1 MGMKKMRKVILFV
14 VFVLLI
20 SQYPTTMLATENS
33 DATPSGI
40 PYSELQ
46 QRVDEYAA
54 NYIGETTTGA
64 AIAIVKD
71 GELVINSS
79 YGYGDLE
86 KKEEVR
92 EDTVFEWGSAT
103 KLLVWTS
110 VMQLVEQGKLDLEE
124 DIQAYLPQGFFK
136 KLKYDTP
143 ITMLNLMHHDAGW
156 EDNYTDLFYH
166 SAKDVK
172 PLGEMLTISEPSQIN
187 KPGEIVAYSNYG
199 VAVAGYIVEKITE
212 QPFYDYVNEH
222 IFTALDMKNT
232 AIHPSQEDNKS
243 VALKRESVHGYL
255 GNRDSGFSRSP
266 YSRIYIGLYPAGSAI
281 GTTEDAAKFLAA
293 LMPQEGK
300 NSPLFKTNT
309 TLDNMLTTSDYY
321 DDGIPRNA
329 HGFWQ
334 GMYAVGVLEHGGNTD
349 SFSSNFTFSKEE
361 NLAVIVMTNQIAET
375 GLSYG
380 LPVYIYGDYVHED
393 SEGALSTARDLE
405 GSYMQARQVYKGF
418 SKLMGVFMTGH
429 LKAEDDSTFALFGTT
444 FKKVTPY
451 LYRSTDEHNLFLHF
465 TEDEGKVEKVSMM
478 VTDMFPMPIGLKSF
492 SIFSSITT
500 VISVLYLFGSLI
512 AMTVNSIRNRKK
524 SITTLPTKKWSIL
537 LNVAGIMALLNVA
550 ILAYR
555 TLYYASYASLKIH
568 FWINYTY
575 LAMVAICIT
584 TIAIQWKKAPSS
596 KLQNINYILS
606 CIVGFLL
613 ATLIIGW
620 ELYK

>member
-1 MGMKKMRKVILFV
+1 MRKVILFV

-20 SQYPTTMLATENS
+20 SQYPTTMLASANR
-33 DATPSGI
+33 DITPSGI

-46 QRVDEYAA
+46 QQVDEYAA
-54 NYIGETTTGA
+54 NYIGKTTTGA

-71 GELVINSS
+71 GELIFNSS
-79 YGYGDLE
+79 YGYADLE
-86 KKEEVR
+86 KKLEVG
-92 EDTVFEWGSAT
+92 EDSVFEWGSAT

-124 DIQAYLPQGFFK
+124 DIQAYLPQGFFQ

-143 ITMLNLMHHDAGW
+143 ITVLNLMHHDAGW

-166 SAKDVK
+166 SAEDVK
-172 PLGEMLTISEPSQIN
+172 PLQEMLTISEPSQIN

-199 VAVAGYIVEKITE
+199 VALAGYIVEKITE
-212 QPFYDYVNEH
+212 QPFHEYVNEH
-222 IFTALDMKNT
+222 IFTVLDMKST

-243 VALKRESVHGYL
+243 VALKRESIHGYL

-293 LMPQEGK
+293 LMPQEGE

-309 TLDNMLTTSDYY
+309 TLNNMLTTSYYY
-321 DDGIPRNA
+321 DDGIARNA
-329 HGFWQ
+329 HGFWH
-334 GMYAVGVLEHGGNTD
+334 GMYAVEVLEHGGNTD

-361 NLAVIVMTNQIAET
+361 NLAVIVMTNQIAES

-380 LPVYIYGDYVHED
+380 LPVYIYGDYVYED
-393 SEGALSTARDLE
+393 SEGALSTARELE

-444 FKKVTPY
+444 FKRVSPY
-451 LYRSTDEHNLFLHF
+451 LYRSTDERNLFLHF
-465 TEDEGKVEKVSMM
+465 TEKDGKVEKVSMM
-478 VTDMFPMPIGLKSF
+478 TSDMFPMSKEMKGFAIS
-492 SIFSSITT
+492 SSIAT
-500 VISVLYLFGSLI
+500 VISILYLFVSLI
-512 AMTVNSIRNRKK
+512 LLTVNRIRNRKK
-524 SITTLPTKKWSIL
+524 SILTLPIKKWSIL
-537 LNVAGIMALLNVA
+537 LNIVGIIMLLNVG

-568 FWINYTY
+568 FWINYAY
-575 LAMVAICIT
+575 LAIAAICIT
-584 TIAIQWKKAPSS
+584 MIVIQWKKAPSS
-596 KLQNINYILS
+596 KLQNINYIFS
-606 CIVGFLL
+606 CIVAFLL
-613 ATLIIGW
+613 AALIIGW

>member
-1 MGMKKMRKVILFV
+1 MRKVILFV

-20 SQYPTTMLATENS
+20 SQYPTTMLAAENRNI
-33 DATPSGI
+33 TPSGI

-46 QRVDEYAA
+46 QQVDEYAA
-54 NYIGETTTGA
+54 NYIGKTTTGA

-71 GELVINSS
+71 GELIINSS
-79 YGYGDLE
+79 YGYADLE
-86 KKEEVR
+86 KKLEVG
-92 EDTVFEWGSAT
+92 EDSVFEWGSAT

-124 DIQAYLPQGFFK
+124 DIQAYLPQGFFR

-166 SAKDVK
+166 SAEDVK
-172 PLGEMLTISEPSQIN
+172 PLQEMLTISEPSQIN

-199 VAVAGYIVEKITE
+199 VALAGYIVEKITE
-212 QPFYDYVNEH
+212 QPFHEYVNEH
-222 IFTALDMKNT
+222 IFTVLDMKST
-232 AIHPSQEDNKS
+232 AIHPSQEDNQS
-243 VALKRESVHGYL
+243 VALKRESIHGYL
-255 GNRDSGFSRSP
+255 GNGDSGFSRSP

-293 LMPQEGK
+293 LMPQEGE

-309 TLDNMLTTSDYY
+309 TLTNMLTTSDYY
-321 DDGIPRNA
+321 DDGIARNA
-329 HGFWQ
+329 HGFWH
-334 GMYAVGVLEHGGNTD
+334 GMYAVEVLEHGGNTD

-361 NLAVIVMTNQIAET
+361 NLAVIVMTNQIAES

-393 SEGALSTARDLE
+393 SEGALSTARELE

-444 FKKVTPY
+444 FKRVSSY
-451 LYRSTDEHNLFLHF
+451 LYRSTDERNLFLHF
-465 TEDEGKVEKVSMM
+465 TEKDGKVEKVSMM
-478 VTDMFPMPIGLKSF
+478 TSDMFPMSKGMKGF
-492 SIFSSITT
+492 AFASSIAT
-500 VISVLYLFGSLI
+500 VISIVYLLVSLI
-512 AMTVNSIRNRKK
+512 ALTVNSIRNRKK
-524 SITTLPTKKWSIL
+524 SITTLPIKKWSIL
-537 LNVAGIMALLNVA
+537 LNIVGIIMLLNVG

-568 FWINYTY
+568 FWINYAY
-575 LAMVAICIT
+575 LAIAAICIT
-584 TIAIQWKKAPSS
+584 MIVIQWKKAPSS
-596 KLQNINYILS
+596 KLQNINYIFS
-606 CIVGFLL
+606 CIVAFLL
-613 ATLIIGW
+613 AALIIGW

>member
-1 MGMKKMRKVILFV
+1 MRKVILFV

-20 SQYPTTMLATENS
+20 SQYPTTMLAAANR
-33 DATPSGI
+33 DITPSGI

-46 QRVDEYAA
+46 KQVDEYAA
-54 NYIGETTTGA
+54 NYIGKTTTGA

-71 GELVINSS
+71 GELIINSS
-79 YGYGDLE
+79 YGYADLE
-86 KKEEVR
+86 KKLKVG
-92 EDTVFEWGSAT
+92 EDSVFEWGSAT

-124 DIQAYLPQGFFK
+124 DIQAYLPQGFFQ

-166 SAKDVK
+166 SAEDVK
-172 PLGEMLTISEPSQIN
+172 PLQEMLTISEPSQIN

-199 VAVAGYIVEKITE
+199 VALAGYIVEKITE
-212 QPFYDYVNEH
+212 QPFHEYVNEH
-222 IFTALDMKNT
+222 IFTVLDMKST

-243 VALKRESVHGYL
+243 VALKRESIHGYL

-293 LMPQEGK
+293 LMPQEGE

-309 TLDNMLTTSDYY
+309 TLNNMLTTSDYY
-321 DDGIPRNA
+321 DDGIARNA
-329 HGFWQ
+329 HGFWH
-334 GMYAVGVLEHGGNTD
+334 GMYAVEVLEHGGNTD

-361 NLAVIVMTNQIAET
+361 NLAVIVMTNQIAES

-380 LPVYIYGDYVHED
+380 LPVYIYGDYVYED
-393 SEGALSTARDLE
+393 SEGALSTARELE

-444 FKKVTPY
+444 FKRVSPY
-451 LYRSTDEHNLFLHF
+451 LYRSTDERNLFLHF
-465 TEDEGKVEKVSMM
+465 TENDGKVEKVSMM
-478 VTDMFPMPIGLKSF
+478 TSDMFPMSKGMKGFVIA
-492 SIFSSITT
+492 SSIAT
-500 VISVLYLFGSLI
+500 VISILYLFVSLI
-512 AMTVNSIRNRKK
+512 ALTVNRIRNRKK
-524 SITTLPTKKWSIL
+524 SILTLPIKKWSIL
-537 LNVAGIMALLNVA
+537 LNIVGIITLLNVGV
-550 ILAYR
+550 LAYR

-568 FWINYTY
+568 FWINYAY
-575 LAMVAICIT
+575 LAIAAICIT
-584 TIAIQWKKAPSS
+584 MIVIQWKKAPSS
-596 KLQNINYILS
+596 KLQNINYIFS
-606 CIVGFLL
+606 CIVAFLL
-613 ATLIIGW
+613 AALIIGW

>member
-20 SQYPTTMLATENS
+20 SQYPTTMLAAENR

-64 AIAIVKD
+64 AIAVVKD
-71 GELVINSS
+71 GELIINSS
-79 YGYGDLE
+79 YGYADLE

-124 DIQAYLPQGFFK
+124 DIQAYLPQDFFQ
-136 KLKYDTP
+136 KLKYETP

-172 PLGEMLTISEPSQIN
+172 PLEEMLTISEPSQIN
-187 KPGEIVAYSNYG
+187 KPGDVVAYSNYG
-199 VAVAGYIVEKITE
+199 VALAGYIVEKITE

-232 AIHPSQEDNKS
+232 AIHPSQEDNQS
-243 VALKRESVHGYL
+243 VALKRKSIHGYL
-255 GNRDSGFSRSP
+255 GDRDSGFSRSP

-300 NSPLFKTNT
+300 NSPLFETNT
-309 TLDNMLTTSDYY
+309 TLNNMLSPSDYY
-321 DDGIPRNA
+321 DDGIARNA

-393 SEGALSTARDLE
+393 SEALLTAPELE
-405 GSYMQARQVYKGF
+405 GSYMQARQVFKGF

-429 LKAEDDSTFALFGTT
+429 LKAEDESTFAMFGKT
-444 FKKVTPY
+444 FKQVSPY

-465 TEDEGKVEKVSMM
+465 TMNDGKVEKVSMM
-478 VTDMFPMPIGLKSF
+478 ITDLFPMSKEMKGFAIS
-492 SIFSSITT
+492 SSIAT
-500 VISVLYLFGSLI
+500 VISILFLFISLI
-512 AMTVNSIRNRKK
+512 GTAVNSIRNRKK
-524 SITTLPTKKWSIL
+524 SITTLPIRKWSIL
-537 LNVAGIMALLNVA
+537 LNVAGIMALLNVV

-555 TLYYASYASLKIH
+555 TLYYASYVSLKIH
-568 FWINYTY
+568 FWISYAY
-575 LAMVAICIT
+575 LAMTAICIT
-584 TIAIQWKKAPSS
+584 MIAMQWKKARSS
-596 KLQNINYILS
+596 KLQNINYTLS
-606 CIVGFLL
+606 CIVAFLL
-613 ATLIIGW
+613 AALIIGW